1 MVHLLQEVAAEAV
14 LETEALVLVVPVAV
28 ELVVTLEIVARLDQL
43 TLAAEAVQ

>member
-14 LETEALVLVVPVAV
+14 LETGALVLVVPVAV
-28 ELVVTLEIVARLDQL
+28 ELVVTLEIVVRLDQL